1 MTILCLAATG
11 CQSTPQSESVGDTRL
26 CPPGR
31 ALICTRKFGKDEAC
45 SCEREETFEEI
56 FKPDRR

>member
-1 MTILCLAATG
+1 MTAVG
-11 CQSTPQSESVGDTRL
+11 CQSTPPEERVGDTRL

-31 ALICTRKFGKDEAC
+31 ALICTRIHGAEERC

-56 FKPDRR
+56 FRPDRR